1 MRNLSFAL
9 GLSVAAALITSSR
22 AHAATTH
29 HFDVCGGSYY
39 GYTGLALCASVNV
52 SVTEQVVAGVTKHK
66 VTMVIYNL
74 SGSNGSYDGTVLTG
88 LALNKVNPDQVQV
101 IGSSLKITAPC
112 ISGSGTCEYQSQW
125 KLNDNEPL
133 DSWVGG
139 WLPLDLHTYSRNGV
153 SYGIA
158 STCNG
163 LDPSLEGT
171 PLMLTSCEVGGP
183 MAVTISFDVDR
194 AFTFDEESLM
204 ILGQNGPPDGRG
216 ATICVTA
223 HGSDC
228 GPLAPG
234 AVVPEP
240 ITIILLGSGLAG
252 MGGFGAIRRRFG
264 RREDDEIV

>member
-1 MRNLSFAL
+1 MRRLAFAV
-9 GLSVAAALITSSR
+9 GLIVAAVVLPAAP
-22 AHAATTH
+22 AHAMTTH
-29 HFDVCGGSYY
+29 QFDVCGGSYH
-39 GYTGLALCASVNV
+39 GYTGFALCASISV
-52 SVTEQVVAGVTKHK
+52 SVTEEVVAGVTKHR

-74 SGSNGSYDGTVLTG
+74 SGQNGSNGSTVFTG
-88 LALNKVNPDQVQV
+88 LALNKVNPDQVSV
-101 IGSSLKITAPC
+101 IANSLTITAPC
-112 ISGSGTCEYQSQW
+112 LVGEGMCEYQSQW

-183 MAVTISFDVDR
+183 MAVTISFEVDR
-194 AFTFDEESLM
+194 GFTFDEESLF
-204 ILGQNGPPDGRG
+204 ILGQNGPPDGDG
-216 ATICVTA
+216 LSVCVTA
-223 HGSDC
+223 DGGNC
-228 GPLAPG
+228 GPLTPG

-240 ITIILLGSGLAG
+240 FTVFLLGSGLAG
-252 MGGFGAIRRRFG
+252 MGGFSALRRRFG
-264 RREDDEIV
+264 RREDEIA